1 LEVNVTRL
9 SSRGQVV
16 IPREIRERLGLEE
29 GTGLL
34 VFRVGD
40 SIILKTTSEV
50 TAGRSA
56 SSLQAIRRKIAER
69 RITRKDVTSEV
80 RAARKRR
87 QKTRA

>member
-1 LEVNVTRL
+1 
-9 SSRGQVV
+9 VV

-50 TAGRSA
+50 TAGGLA
-56 SSLQAIRRKIAER
+56 SSLQAIRRKIRER

>member
-1 LEVNVTRL
+1 
-9 SSRGQVV
+9 VV

-40 SIILKTTSEV
+40 SIILKTTSEI
-50 TAGRSA
+50 TAGGSA
-56 SSLQAIRRKIAER
+56 SSLQAIRRKIAEL

>member
-1 LEVNVTRL
+1 
-9 SSRGQVV
+9 VV

>member
-1 LEVNVTRL
+1 M
-9 SSRGQVV
+9 V

-50 TAGRSA
+50 TAGGLA
-56 SSLQAIRRKIAER
+56 SSLQAIRRKIRER

>member
-1 LEVNVTRL
+1 M
-9 SSRGQVV
+9 V